1 MKKIFLFPLLVF
13 LSTNSFAQMGI
24 FQHLNEIKEEYNI
37 SGTLE
42 KIADK
47 DSYIYYVRDDSTA
60 TLYAYALTM
69 QLYCY
74 MTIAKPLSSESL
86 QTWVQ
91 TLNDKWIIIDETN
104 WMFYR
109 SDGNI
114 LECKLYNKKEEEIV
128 FIFSIKKMKK
138 KS

>member
-114 LECKLYNKKEEEIV
+114 LQCELKNINGESA
-128 FIFSIKKMKK
+128 FIFSVKKIKKK
-138 KS
+138 

>member
-24 FQHLNEIKEEYNI
+24 FQHLNEVKEEYTV
-37 SGTLE
+37 SGRLE
-42 KIADK
+42 KIEDK
-47 DSYIYYVRDDSTA
+47 DSYIYYVKDDSTA

-91 TLNDKWIIIDETN
+91 TLNNKWVIIDETN
-104 WMFYR
+104 WLFYR
-109 SDGNI
+109 TDGNI
-114 LECKLYNKKEEEIV
+114 LECKLSNKKDDETILM
-128 FIFSIKKMKK
+128 FTIKKIKK
-138 KS
+138 K